1 MRYAISTFTLAAVLA
16 TGAAFAQTSATTQ
29 APKSGVTVA
38 APATTTTT
46 TTTTKTKKTRKH
58 HRHHA
63 KKAAAT
69 SAATPNAPAGNAQAP
84 AASKK

>member
-1 MRYAISTFTLAAVLA
+1 MRYAISAFTLATVLA

-29 APKSGVTVA
+29 APKSGVTIA
-38 APATTTTT
+38 APATTSTT

-58 HRHHA
+58 RHHA

-69 SAATPNAPAGNAQAP
+69 TPATTNAPAGNAQAP